1 MRKEVLEGFVF
12 ISPPQNAKKEGMG
25 ADLMGS
31 NADFRS
37 VVNRVAKLTENNNPL
52 DPKLGYSPVIFAIAA
67 HSALVR
73 ATGIHPEVL
82 GGFSVGENAS
92 LVQGGAIGL
101 DPMMQVLVEREKLTG
116 AGRPEAEKRH
126 MIAFRGISLESDG
139 QQALRRFIEQDPY
152 LNGLEL
158 TNIIGSSEGVLSGE
172 VEDPLIAIKKLRELS
187 GGKVAATWLVGMSDA
202 FHSSWM
208 REQEIALK
216 AAIDRLD
223 IRGHV
228 RAPGIGR
235 VYSPMLEGWLDTA
248 GAVYRTIEEQL
259 TLRVD
264 IRRFCEEIRNDR
276 FVICADPTR
285 ITPGMLKG
293 NGVSNVFNIH
303 DTASFE
309 SVVEKLRAV
318 A

>member
-1 MRKEVLEGFVF
+1 MFV
-12 ISPPQNAKKEGMG
+12 SPPQNAKKEGMG
-25 ADLMGS
+25 ADLMES

-37 VVNRVAKLTENNNPL
+37 VVNRAAAKLTENKLL

-92 LVQGGAIGL
+92 LVQGGAIEL
-101 DPMMQVLVEREKLTG
+101 DAMMQVLVEREKITG
-116 AGRPEAEKRH
+116 QGRAGAEKRK
-126 MIAFRGISLESDG
+126 MIFFRGISLEG
-139 QQALRRFIEQDPY
+139 NGPEALRSFIEQDPY
-152 LNGLEL
+152 LKGLEL

-172 VEDPLIAIKKLRELS
+172 VEDHRIAIQKLRELS
-187 GGKVAATWLVGMSDA
+187 GGELSGGEGVTAAKLEMPDA

-216 AAIDRLD
+216 AELDRLN
-223 IRGHV
+223 IRKQV
-228 RAPGIGR
+228 RSPQVGR
-235 VYSPMLEGWLDTA
+235 IYSPMLQRWLNTED
-248 GAVYRTIEEQL
+248 GVYLAIAEQL
-259 TLRVD
+259 TSPVD
-264 IRRFCEEIRNDR
+264 IRRFCEKIRHNKI
-276 FVICADPTR
+276 VISADPT
-285 ITPGMLKG
+285 GMTSRMLEG

-303 DTASFE
+303 DATSFE
-309 SVVEKLRAV
+309 SVAEMLRNA